1 MNLEILKGEEK
12 RMNLIM
18 FIFLS
23 VIPGVA
29 FLYVLLFNGG
39 TTRDCIVLLVTLF
52 GLLVRALEKSLGKYA
67 KYLYISALPVLGAI
81 VIVVGT
87 PGCFGAMVEAYF
99 LILFLA
105 VPYYDLSVIK
115 VCAVATMVPN
125 VVALFLFQE
134 AYLAMY
140 TISIWIFVWMVYILA
155 LLVSVMII
163 IRARALFL
171 DVETKEREAEGML
184 KNIREAFEELQQSSE
199 NIYHSLNRF
208 ETGTAR
214 IAASTEEIKDSANSQ
229 IKQVEESIL
238 IFNDLNRT
246 IADSGERVAQ
256 TVENIKKLKG
266 KNEEGIQAIS
276 GLSSKFHENIE
287 STKKATE
294 GISLLAQKS
303 SSIGEIIE
311 SIGQIAK
318 QTNLLALNAAIEA
331 ARAGDAGRGF
341 AVVAEEINSLSNE
354 SSAATQKIDAI
365 LKDILSM
372 VNGITE
378 LMNSNHMIVDESNE
392 KLENTIHIFNDIL
405 HSSEE
410 VIGTTNLL
418 KEELVGVVDIK
429 EKLLEAMNQVEEVS
443 RVSVE
448 NTAQISGST
457 QEQVSGVQEIL
468 VSMEKMQQGMQ
479 QISAVVNAG

>member
-1 MNLEILKGEEK
+1 M
-12 RMNLIM
+12 
-18 FIFLS
+18 
-23 VIPGVA
+23 
-29 FLYVLLFNGG
+29 
-39 TTRDCIVLLVTLF
+39 
-52 GLLVRALEKSLGKYA
+52 
-67 KYLYISALPVLGAI
+67 
-81 VIVVGT
+81 
-87 PGCFGAMVEAYF
+87 
-99 LILFLA
+99 
-105 VPYYDLSVIK
+105 
-115 VCAVATMVPN
+115 
-125 VVALFLFQE
+125 
-134 AYLAMY
+134 
-140 TISIWIFVWMVYILA
+140 
-155 LLVSVMII
+155 
-163 IRARALFL
+163 
-171 DVETKEREAEGML
+171 
-184 KNIREAFEELQQSSE
+184 
-199 NIYHSLNRF
+199 
-208 ETGTAR
+208 
-214 IAASTEEIKDSANSQ
+214 
-229 IKQVEESIL
+229 
-238 IFNDLNRT
+238 
-246 IADSGERVAQ
+246 
-256 TVENIKKLKG
+256 
-266 KNEEGIQAIS
+266 
-276 GLSSKFHENIE
+276 
-287 STKKATE
+287 
-294 GISLLAQKS
+294 LAQKS

-479 QISAVVNAG
+479 QLSAVVNAG